1 MSLVLTGLAAAGI
14 ALAAPAAADDHSF
27 LATVRVLG
35 FWGSDAAILNN
46 AHWVCNQLAANPGN
60 GYSAHDAAE
69 QLYYQTAI
77 QNEGQAEAFAGLAVT
92 EFCPQYLPGG
102 SSNPTGLGPYET

>member
-1 MSLVLTGLAAAGI
+1 MKLIPIALAGLAAAGI

-27 LATVRVLG
+27 LAAARALG

-77 QNEGQAEAFAGLAVT
+77 QNEGQAELFAGAAVT

-102 SSNPTGLGPYET
+102 SSNPNPYKT